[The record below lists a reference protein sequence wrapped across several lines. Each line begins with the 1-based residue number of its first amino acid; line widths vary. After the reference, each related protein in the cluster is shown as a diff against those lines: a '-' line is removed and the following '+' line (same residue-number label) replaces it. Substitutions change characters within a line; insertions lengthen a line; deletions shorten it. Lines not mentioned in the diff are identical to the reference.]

1 MERPGVKSTE
11 VGVVPV
17 RDITSVGL
25 LCTSFGSFTHLQ
37 SDTCFDKKHRHLKKI
52 LHTEGHH
59 TITYIRSLFAE
70 CVTLV
75 LYYFSYVGLLF
86 DIKGLCDLIS
96 WTSIEGGWCAIS

>member
-37 SDTCFDKKHRHLKKI
+37 SDTCFDKKTQTLEKNLTHRRSS
-52 LHTEGHH
+52 HH
-59 TITYIRSLFAE
+59 HIHSLSIR
-70 CVTLV
+70 
-75 LYYFSYVGLLF
+75 
-86 DIKGLCDLIS
+86 
-96 WTSIEGGWCAIS
+96 